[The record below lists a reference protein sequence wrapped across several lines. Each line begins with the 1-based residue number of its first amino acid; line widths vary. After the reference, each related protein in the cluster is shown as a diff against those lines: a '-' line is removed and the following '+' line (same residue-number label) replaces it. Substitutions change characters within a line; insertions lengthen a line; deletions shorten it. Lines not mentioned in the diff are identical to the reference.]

1 MKVSL
6 VALVA
11 GCALASSA
19 FALTD
24 SIPTQPPSAR
34 VLDSIPTQPPSARV
48 LDSIPTQPPSARV
61 LDSKAHQI

>member
-11 GCALASSA
+11 GCALAGSA

-24 SIPTQPPSAR
+24 SIPTTPPRAS
-34 VLDSIPTQPPSARV
+34 VLDSIPTTPPRASV
-48 LDSIPTQPPSARV
+48 LDSIPTTPPR
-61 LDSKAHQI
+61 QI